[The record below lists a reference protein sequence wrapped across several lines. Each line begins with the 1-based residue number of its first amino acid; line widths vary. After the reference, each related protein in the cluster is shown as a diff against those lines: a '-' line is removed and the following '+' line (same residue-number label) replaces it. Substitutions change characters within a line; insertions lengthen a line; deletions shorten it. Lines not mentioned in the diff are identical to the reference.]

1 MGLSL
6 SNQQAGGRFRKTSQ
20 QAELVT
26 DVMNFSRWQNFCLHV
41 KGSHGLALLTAS
53 RARARKG
60 WGAEPRGGAPTQ
72 LRHSRSQPGGAD
84 RALL

>member
-53 RARARKG
+53 
-60 WGAEPRGGAPTQ
+60 
-72 LRHSRSQPGGAD
+72 
-84 RALL
+84 